1 MAKDGIGEKM
11 KSIILQ
17 NKIQEL
23 GTISFIFYIILI
35 LMQCK
40 IVGRLLKIE
49 KKEILKIFIY
59 QVLTCLS
66 MIIILGDIL
75 GIIASIV
82 IMTLIY
88 IKVFKFTLVKT
99 LVAESISVFLFT
111 LLEII
116 NIKICE
122 EFSSSI
128 LILIAELIIFLAHLI
143 VYKLIKN

>member
-111 LLEII
+111 LL
-116 NIKICE
+116 
-122 EFSSSI
+122 
-128 LILIAELIIFLAHLI
+128 
-143 VYKLIKN
+143 